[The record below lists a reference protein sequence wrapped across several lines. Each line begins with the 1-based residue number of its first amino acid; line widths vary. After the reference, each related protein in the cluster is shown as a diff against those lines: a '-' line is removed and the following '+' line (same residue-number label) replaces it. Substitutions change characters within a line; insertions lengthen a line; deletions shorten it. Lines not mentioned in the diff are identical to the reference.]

1 LHETVLRPLSPTMI
15 SPYNILRH
23 ELVGLE
29 VKAQAGKKT
38 VEGIV
43 EDETEKTITIKTPK
57 GVEKVVKDSATLE
70 FRLPGGA
77 TVAVEGRLLMSRPE
91 DRIKKKHRI
100 RF

>member
-1 LHETVLRPLSPTMI
+1 MI

-29 VKAQAGKKT
+29 AKARTGKKT
-38 VEGIV
+38 VEGV
-43 EDETEKTITIKTPK
+43 VDAETGKTITIKTQK
-57 GVEKVVKDSATLE
+57 GVEKAVKDSSTLE
-70 FRLPGGA
+70 FRLPGDA
-77 TVAVEGRLLMSRPE
+77 VVEVEGTLLAGRPE